1 MSLSNLLLQTRPA
14 VEEELFKLAPPYTLF
29 FSICDGKQ
37 RAKVQHATA
46 DDFSAAWQATASL
59 ARRAAKDAKMDVRWL
74 RVDWVTG
81 IEEITWREMKRKLE
95 TLTSSFFRH
104 GIALDPD
111 LKLAFLE
118 QELNGNAMFYGGK
131 TVEHAVINE
140 ENFMAYVRRR
150 YRGRPEVDFSDDKP
164 VYVLS
169 TKGVFTDGSGT
180 PVPLHGPGRNA
191 GRRKVKEFD
200 ETTAARLIVTSSQYL
215 GRQVKASG
223 QFRYGRHACFDRNI
237 NHYNALRHVGSI
249 FAMLEAWE
257 LTGDQKLK
265 AAIDRALEYLT
276 RELIKPVTLP
286 SGEEVSYVV
295 DGDEIKLGGNSIC
308 VLMLAKYVSLTG
320 SKKYDLLMESIALG
334 IQYLQDPESGKFVHV
349 LQYPDLSV
357 RDEFRII
364 YYDGEAAFGL
374 MRLYGIRKDPRWLAI
389 VEKAFTYFISAE
401 HWRAHDHWLSYCATE
416 MTLYRPE
423 ERYYEFGL
431 KNAADYL
438 DAMEGRVPAVP
449 TQFEL
454 MMAAEKMIYRLQRDK
469 THAHL
474 LKKFDLERFYHALHK
489 RAHHLLNSY
498 IWPEF
503 AMYFKHPRNI
513 VGAFFIRRHGFR
525 VRIDDVQHY
534 LSGLIGYLNYLL
546 REKTIKTSD
555 SKVDKNIPPEPLTFD
570 SKAIASAKEALKL
583 AHSSPN

>member
-14 VEEELFKLAPPYTLF
+14 VEEELFALEPPYTLF
-29 FSICDGKQ
+29 ISICDGKR
-37 RAKVQHATA
+37 RAKVRHATA
-46 DDFSAAWQATASL
+46 DDFSSAWRSAASL
-59 ARRAAKDAKMDVRWL
+59 VRRAAKGATMDICWL

-81 IEEITWREMKRKLE
+81 VEETTWREIKRKLE

-104 GIALDPD
+104 GIALDRD
-111 LKLAFLE
+111 LKFAFLE
-118 QELNGNAMFYGGK
+118 QEINGNAMFYGGK
-131 TVEHAVINE
+131 EIEHAEINE
-140 ENFMAYVRRR
+140 KKFMAYVRRR
-150 YRGRPEVDFSDDKP
+150 YRDQPEVDFSDDKP

-169 TKGVFTDGSGT
+169 TKGVFTDGSGI

-200 ETTAARLIVTSSQYL
+200 ETTAARLILTSSRYL
-215 GRQVKASG
+215 ARQVQASG

-249 FAMLEAWE
+249 YAMLEAWE

-276 RELIKPVTLP
+276 REIIKPVTLP
-286 SGEEVSYVV
+286 SGEKVSYVV

-320 SKKYDLLMESIALG
+320 SEKYDLLMESISLG
-334 IQYLQDPESGKFVHV
+334 IDYLQNPETGKFVHV

-357 RDEFRII
+357 KDEFRII

-389 VEKAFTYFISAE
+389 VEKAFDYFISAE

-431 KNAADYL
+431 KNATDYL

-469 THAHL
+469 KHAHL
-474 LKKFDLERFYHALHK
+474 LKKFDQDRFYDELHK

-534 LSGLIGYLNYLL
+534 LSGLIGYLYYLL
-546 REKTIKTSD
+546 RDKTIKTSD
-555 SKVDKNIPPEPLTFD
+555 NQVGEDIQAAPQAFD
-570 SKAIASAKEALKL
+570 SKAIASAKESLKL
-583 AHSSPN
+583 AHSSSN